1 MSRYP
6 PPSCAAA
13 AAPAM
18 NPLRKVHDW
27 LPALMIAVALLA
39 GGINAASADL
49 KVDRDRRILA
59 SATVKTGIA
68 AAEAGRLRDA
78 ITILTPHAARNHAM
92 ANYVL
97 GLIYLRDRGA
107 LAARPTAS
115 HRHFAR
121 AAAKGHVASI
131 FEAAFQF
138 ERSIGT
144 AWDMGRAIHLYQLAA
159 RANHLNAQY
168 NLAVLLSHRE
178 AKRDDLQQAYFWAI
192 AARNNAVRAGNDKM
206 SDRRITQLIKAIR
219 TRIPHQA
226 AAQASSAAARLTDQP
241 V

>member
-6 PPSCAAA
+6 TTSYAVASA
-13 AAPAM
+13 IEM
-18 NPLRKVHDW
+18 NPFSKIHGW
-27 LPALMIAVALLA
+27 LPTLLVVAALLA
-39 GGINAASADL
+39 GSIGAASADIE
-49 KVDRDRRILA
+49 VDRQQHFLA
-59 SATVKTGIA
+59 SAKVETGIA
-68 AAEAGRLRDA
+68 AAKAGRLHDT
-78 ITILTPHAARNHAM
+78 ITILTPHADRGHAM

-107 LAARPTAS
+107 LKADQALS

-121 AAAKGHVASI
+121 AAATGHVAAI

-138 ERSIGT
+138 ERGIGT
-144 AWDMGRAIHLYQLAA
+144 ARNIDRAIRLYQIAA

-178 AKRDDLQQAYFWAI
+178 AKREDLQQAYFWAI
-192 AARNNAVRAGNDKM
+192 AAKNNAARTGNNVM
-206 SDRRITQLIKAIR
+206 SDSRITTLVKTIR
-219 TRIPHQA
+219 MRIPHHA
-226 AAQASSAAARLTDQP
+226 AAKASSAAARLTGQP